1 MLFYLF
7 VELFFAVK
15 FVLEFGVALMV
26 DFLEVVLKELE
37 GVDYGV
43 GGVVIAEDLL
53 EFLFV
58 VCRDTRVEDGED
70 GSFFGIFA
78 SVYLQ
83 IKRLLFEV
91 KVEIDFFLEQK
102 WSHFDCEMQEFSFN
116 GYKVI
121 SVFSNDLE
129 VLLLDWIFE
138 SVDNI

>member
-7 VELFFAVK
+7 VELFFAVE

-37 GVDYGV
+37 RVDYGV

-58 VCRDTRVEDGED
+58 VCRDAGVENGEY
-70 GSFFGIFA
+70 GSFFGILA

-91 KVEIDFFLEQK
+91 EVEIDFFLEQK
-102 WSHFDCEMQEFSFN
+102 WSHFDCEVQEFSFN

-129 VLLLDWIFE
+129 VLLLDWVFE